1 MRIKARS
8 APPATINSMTESKL
22 KDRVDAWTLQ
32 VVAASRYLLSLYR
45 ALRDDKQAYRAIA
58 AGQPSV
64 ERMGRL
70 HLAVELAA
78 EWNQKIRNSELG
90 EVEREEQA
98 WCFLVEGLGGLCAF
112 YAMSDMADGTPAPEL
127 QKPRRDNL
135 KAFRVAL
142 QGFRTSFPAE
152 LAEQGIREAIERM
165 ATLSVE
171 TLAGD
176 LCDGAEAD
184 DPGFLKELRG
194 LVFEALWAETG
205 K

>member
-1 MRIKARS
+1 MA
-8 APPATINSMTESKL
+8 ESKL
-22 KDRVDAWTLQ
+22 KDRVDVWTLQ

-45 ALRDDKQAYRAIA
+45 ALRDDKQAYRAMA

-78 EWNQKIRNSELG
+78 EWSQKIRNPELD
-90 EVEREEQA
+90 EVEREGNA
-98 WCFLVEGLGGLCAF
+98 WRFLVEGLGGLCAF
-112 YAMSDMADGTPAPEL
+112 YAMSDMADGTPTPEL

-142 QGFRTSFPAE
+142 QGYRTSFPAE
-152 LAEQGIREAIERM
+152 LAEQGIQEAIERM
-165 ATLSVE
+165 ATMSMD

-176 LCDGAEAD
+176 LFDGSGTD
-184 DPGFLKELRG
+184 DPEFREELRG
-194 LVFEALWAETG
+194 LVFEGLWAEISE
-205 K
+205 